1 MGLLALVMA
10 VAGLFASISPP
21 AALGVLASRC
31 ALDPDPIACL
41 DHVLR
46 PLVGEAPTAWGRTCQ
61 VLDHAGLR
69 PICVDRFSH
78 EAAGRVA
85 AGLWNIEE
93 GITACT
99 ETASDDVPRGEC
111 ACMVWDVAD
120 RPSAEATSAC
130 EPLGEARDRCMECA
144 SRAVLEH
151 AHPGQAIDVCT
162 RAGPKADT
170 CLETVAFR
178 LAEGHLQLSI
188 EACDTI
194 TNATRRRTCR
204 LRIAPVVARFAGPNA
219 TIGLCSG
226 DARCLMAVARGSV
239 LADPGGAVDVCLQ
252 LDDEDTCLRT
262 VAKAQADHDPQGAL
276 DVCAMLDLI
285 ESRDAC
291 VLETITRMP
300 PRDPAPILAGAWS
313 LSDPEERET
322 AIDRAWA
329 SSDLETYLRTCD
341 LSARGDQLERCL
353 ASRAARVYSPA
364 PDVMAE
370 ACDLTT
376 TPAGRDACLYA
387 VARRLH
393 RDGNCKD
400 IEDADLQRVCRER
413 TGKTT

>member
-194 TNATRRRTCR
+194 GSVKAKLYDKEGIPTS
-204 LRIAPVVARFAGPNA
+204 LRELMFAGGYLENDRTLSECNIA
-219 TIGLCSG
+219 NK
-226 DARCLMAVARGSV
+226 DV
-239 LADPGGAVDVCLQ
+239 LHLVVN
-252 LDDEDTCLRT
+252 
-262 VAKAQADHDPQGAL
+262 
-276 DVCAMLDLI
+276 
-285 ESRDAC
+285 
-291 VLETITRMP
+291 
-300 PRDPAPILAGAWS
+300 PAAS
-313 LSDPEERET
+313 LS
-322 AIDRAWA
+322 
-329 SSDLETYLRTCD
+329 
-341 LSARGDQLERCL
+341 RC
-353 ASRAARVYSPA
+353 V
-364 PDVMAE
+364 
-370 ACDLTT
+370 
-376 TPAGRDACLYA
+376 
-387 VARRLH
+387 
-393 RDGNCKD
+393 
-400 IEDADLQRVCRER
+400 
-413 TGKTT
+413 

>member
-1 MGLLALVMA
+1 MLALVMA

-21 AALGVLASRC
+21 EALGVLASRC
-31 ALDPDPIACL
+31 ALGPDPTTCL
-41 DHVLR
+41 DQVLR
-46 PLVGEAPTAWGRTCQ
+46 PLVGETPVAWGRTCR
-61 VLDHAGLR
+61 VLDNAGLG

-93 GITACT
+93 GISACT

-111 ACMVWDVAD
+111 ACMVWDMAD
-120 RPSAEATSAC
+120 RPSVEATSAC
-130 EPLGEARDRCMECA
+130 EPIGGARDRCIECA

-151 AHPGQAIDVCT
+151 AHPGQAIDVCM
-162 RAGPKADT
+162 RAGSKAHT
-170 CLETVAFR
+170 CLETVALR
-178 LAEGHLQLSI
+178 LAEGYFRLSI

-194 TNATRRRTCR
+194 TNATRIRTCR
-204 LRIAPVVARFAGPNA
+204 VSIAPVVARYAGPNA
-219 TIGLCSG
+219 TIELCSG
-226 DARCLMAVARGSV
+226 DTACLMDVARDSV
-239 LADPGGAVDVCLQ
+239 LSDPGGAVDVCLH
-252 LDDEDTCLRT
+252 LDDDYTCLKT
-262 VAKAQADHDPQGAL
+262 VAKAMADHDPLGAL
-276 DVCAMLDLI
+276 EVCAMLDQI
-285 ESRDAC
+285 ESHDAC

-370 ACDLTT
+370 ACELTT

-393 RDGNCKD
+393 REGKCED
-400 IEDADLQRVCRER
+400 IADPDLRRACRER
-413 TGKTT
+413 ASITT